1 MAGSAFV
8 IVFPNGDY
16 EYDMRQAST
25 PTIGDKIRRRGVLWS
40 VASITRGSVAT
51 LHVERVDAP
60 AARSVHAVPPR
71 ESNSLGGREE

>member
-8 IVFPNGDY
+8 IVFPNGDF
-16 EYDMRQAST
+16 EYGVRQGAA

-40 VASITRGSVAT
+40 VASITRGSIAT

-60 AARSVHAVPPR
+60 AASPVHADPPG
-71 ESNSLGGREE
+71 ESNSLSG